1 MTPNPSNR
9 LILCA
14 ALASGAATLI
24 YELVWMRVL
33 MISVG
38 AMFSAITVVLSSF
51 MLGLGLGALLGGR
64 LAERGLHPLRAY
76 AAVEGLVALVGL
88 GFPLVHLLVAQVE
101 VPDLGPFPGRAL
113 LAGLCLL
120 PATTLMGTTFPLL
133 SSALHRADSDAT
145 HLPSLYG
152 VNTLGAALGT
162 VLGGLLL
169 PYWFGVAGALVLPLL
184 LNLLAAGLALR
195 AARSPLPRAQVSAPA
210 PALPLAPG
218 LGALL
223 LLSAAGSGALVML
236 AELFWTRSFL
246 LLDSTVWEG
255 LVFESADAMTLVL
268 ALVLAGNGLGGVL
281 ASRLSGWS
289 TRALARAV
297 GLSWLLVALLTPLGL
312 EWFTIAPL
320 PPGAEPGPGVLRL
333 RLLAM
338 VPPAVLMGLGF
349 PLLARLYAGALKGHG
364 PRLARIWWV
373 NSLASVAGAGLGGWV
388 LVPRLGVDRGLLLVA
403 ALALA
408 LGTGALLWAGLRRR
422 ERALLLVTAALLA
435 AVVGL
440 VPRGPGQAWQRQFGP
455 EAVLATWE
463 GWSSTSVVVQ
473 APAHRMLISNGRS
486 IMARPELERGGY
498 NLGLRVQGAR
508 RILLVGYGT
517 GLLARGLWEGAQ
529 PEELVIV
536 ELDRAQFEA
545 AEWFGAGDLLGR
557 PGVQIVVD
565 DAMHYLS
572 IAERPFDLIVVDA
585 WGPDASPAI
594 YSREFHLLAATR
606 LNPEGIFW
614 AKLNA
619 LAADSLQT
627 VIDAARCS
635 WPRAWTIGQQQPE
648 ALLSSR
654 QDLAWDGAWSLPP
667 ADEDCD
673 PLSQFH
679 PRRLRTL
686 SAGQELPPPGIQP
699 PPPPDSTDGPATDH
713 RAHSPRPRRER
724 SEGNAP
730 PGQP

>member
-1 MTPNPSNR
+1 MPPLPTNR
-9 LILCA
+9 LILSA

-24 YELVWMRVL
+24 YELVWTRAL

-64 LAERGLHPLRAY
+64 LAERPGLHPLRAY

-88 GFPLVHLLVAQVE
+88 GFPLVHLLVGSVE

-113 LAGLCLL
+113 LAGICLL

-133 SSALHRADSDAT
+133 SSALHRADADAK

-152 VNTLGAALGT
+152 ANTLGAALGT

-169 PYWFGVAGALVLPLL
+169 PFWFGVAGALVLPLL

-195 AARSPLPRAQVSAPA
+195 ASRGPLPRAQVSVQA

-218 LGALL
+218 LAALL
-223 LLSAAGSGALVML
+223 LWSAAGSGALVML

-246 LLDSTVWEG
+246 LLDSTVWQG
-255 LVFESADAMTLVL
+255 LVFEASDAMTLVL
-268 ALVLAGNGLGGVL
+268 ALVLAGNGLGGLL
-281 ASRLSGWS
+281 ASRLAGWS
-289 TRALARAV
+289 TPELARAV
-297 GLSWLLVALLTPLGL
+297 GLSWLLVACLTPLGL

-320 PPGAEPGPGVLRL
+320 PPGGEPGTGVLL
-333 RLLAM
+333 ARLLAM

-349 PLLARLYAGALKGHG
+349 PLLARLYAGALQGHG

-373 NSLASVAGAGLGGWV
+373 NSLASVLGAALGGWV

-408 LGTGALLWAGLRRR
+408 LGLGALLWAGLRRR
-422 ERALLLVTAALLA
+422 EGAMLTATAVLLGGVLV
-435 AVVGL
+435 L
-440 VPRGPGQAWQRQFGP
+440 VPRGPGLAWERLFGP
-455 EAVLATWE
+455 GAVLATWE

-473 APAHRMLISNGRS
+473 APAHRLLISNGRS
-486 IMARPELERGGY
+486 IMARPELERGGT
-498 NLGLRVQGAR
+498 NLGRRVEGAQ

-517 GLLARGLWEGAQ
+517 GLLARGLWDGAQ

-545 AEWFGAGDLLGR
+545 ADWFGAGDLLEQ
-557 PGVQIVVD
+557 PGVRIVVD
-565 DAMHYLS
+565 DAMHYLAV
-572 IAERPFDLIVVDA
+572 AERPFDLIVVDA

-594 YSREFHLLAATR
+594 YSTEFHELAASR
-606 LNPEGIFW
+606 LNPEGMFW
-614 AKLNA
+614 AKLNP
-619 LAADSLQT
+619 LAADSLQA
-627 VIDAARCS
+627 VVDAARCT

-648 ALLSSR
+648 ALLGSR
-654 QDLAWDGAWSLPP
+654 QEVAWDGAWSLPP
-667 ADEDCD
+667 ADEACD
-673 PLSQFH
+673 PLSQLY
-679 PRRLRTL
+679 PRRLRAL
-686 SAGQELPPPGIQP
+686 SVELELPPPEIEP
-699 PPPPDSTDGPATDH
+699 PPPPDAADGPEIDH
-713 RAHSPRPRRER
+713 RAHSPRSRRER
-724 SEGNAP
+724 AA
-730 PGQP
+730 QP